1 MLVVLAGS
9 AGLILIL
16 MASAIALAHPRLGSA
31 LVTRP
36 SRWSPLG
43 ALTSLRERLVDGVG
57 RWPAFAILLTAG
69 YALTFLVGW
78 LVGLGVSRLQ
88 DAIDSPVFNWIAQRR
103 FTGDW
108 SRFMAMVT
116 QMGDRPVT
124 RGVAVVCALSA
135 VALARQQR
143 WLPVLLLALT
153 FFVQHYTQLW
163 LGDLVARP
171 HPPTDDGTYPSGSAL
186 RVVSF
191 DGFCAFILIYYASQR
206 WVRIQREPTKWRT
219 GVVAATIIAVA
230 TFVEAYT
237 RLDLQR
243 HWITDIFGGWFVALG
258 LLSTFIYASAAVL
271 PRKESLAGP
280 ALEGDAAPAEAKAV
294 ESSIAGHDGR

>member
-135 VALARQQR
+135 VALASPHILCAALYTAMAGRSGGPTTPTNRR
-143 WLPVLLLALT
+143 WNLPI
-153 FFVQHYTQLW
+153 
-163 LGDLVARP
+163 
-171 HPPTDDGTYPSGSAL
+171 
-186 RVVSF
+186 
-191 DGFCAFILIYYASQR
+191 GFCAPSCFFR
-206 WVRIQREPTKWRT
+206 WLLRLH
-219 GVVAATIIAVA
+219 
-230 TFVEAYT
+230 
-237 RLDLQR
+237 LDLLRVSTLGSYSARADQMAYWRCRRNYHRRR
-243 HWITDIFGGWFVALG
+243 HICRSL
-258 LLSTFIYASAAVL
+258 YATRPTATL
-271 PRKESLAGP
+271 
-280 ALEGDAAPAEAKAV
+280 D
-294 ESSIAGHDGR
+294 H